1 MTAIDLDDQGSSP
14 PEPPAKDPA
23 LDKFLAELCRA
34 LAAAEAGEDGVRL
47 TTRRAGPYAEVAK
60 RFNALTQRQAQ
71 LSKELAR
78 VARAAGREGR
88 LTERVE
94 LDGGAGLWAT
104 AAGSV
109 NGLIDD
115 LVRPTNEVARVIS
128 AVADGDLSQKMA
140 LQMDGRPVKGEFQRI
155 GRVVN
160 SMVDQLRS
168 FADEVTRVAREVGTE
183 GRLGGQAD
191 VHGASGTWK
200 DLTDSVNVMASNL
213 TDQVRNIAL
222 VTTAVADGDLSQ
234 KITVDARGEV
244 AQLKQTVN
252 TMVDQLRSFGDEVTR
267 VAREVGTEGRLG
279 GQADV
284 HGASGTWKDLTD
296 SVNVMASNL
305 TDQVRSIAQVA
316 TAVARGDLSQKIT
329 VEAKGEVA
337 ILADTI
343 NSMTDTLGAFADEVT
358 RVAREVG
365 TEGRL
370 GGQADVPGVAGRWKG
385 LTDSVNV
392 MALNLTDQV
401 RSIAQVTTAVARG
414 DLTQKITV
422 EAKGEVA
429 ALAETIN
436 SMTDT
441 LGAFAAEVTRVA
453 REVGIDGRLGGQAEV
468 AGVSGTWKDLTD
480 NVNQLAG
487 NLTGQVRNIAQ
498 VTTAVAKGDLSQKIT
513 VDARGEISELKN
525 TINTMVDQL
534 GSFAA
539 EVTRVAREV
548 GTEGRLGGQAD
559 VKGVSGT
566 WKDLTDNVN
575 QLAGNLTGQVR
586 NIAQV
591 TTAVAKGDLSQKIT
605 VAAQGEVAQLK
616 DTINTMV
623 DQLRSF
629 GDEVTRVAREV
640 GTEGKLGGQARVPE
654 VAGTWK
660 DLTDSVN
667 FMASNLTDQ
676 VRDIARVTT
685 AVAGGDLSQ
694 KITVDVRGEVAE
706 LKDTINTMVEQLSA
720 FAGEVTRV
728 AREVGTEGR
737 LGGQAAVPAVAGTW
751 KALTD
756 NVNQLAGNLT
766 GQVRNIAQVTTA
778 VARGDLSQKITVE
791 ALGEVAELKDTI
803 NTMVD
808 QLRGFAD
815 EVTRVAREVGTDGR
829 LGGQAEV
836 PGVAGTWKALTDSVN
851 YMAANLTG
859 QVRNIA
865 QVTTAVAGGDLSHK
879 ITVEAR
885 GEVAELKDTINT
897 MVDQLRGFADEV
909 TRVAREVG
917 TEGKLGGQAT
927 VPGVAGTWKDLTDNV
942 NQLAGNLTNQ
952 VRNIAQVT
960 TAVAKGDLTR
970 KITVE
975 VRGELLELK
984 DTINTMVDQLGS
996 FADEVTRV
1004 AREVGTEGKLGGQ
1017 AEVRGVSGTWK
1028 DLTVSVNSMADNLT
1042 DQVRNIA
1049 QVTTAVAQ
1057 GDLSQ
1062 KITVDA
1068 RGEIFQLKSTINKMV
1083 DQLSA
1088 FAAEVTR
1095 VAREVGTEGRLGGQ
1109 AEVEGVSGTW
1119 KRLTESVNQ
1128 LASNLTTQVRSIAD
1142 VATAVTQGDL
1152 TRTITVDAAG
1162 EVGDLKDNINQMIVT
1177 LRETTRS
1184 NQDQDWLKSNLARI
1198 GAMLQG
1204 HRDLRAL
1211 SQLIMSELT
1220 PLVTAQQGAF
1230 FMADPGSEGDDCL
1243 FRLIA
1248 GYGYRGQNG
1257 LPTEWRTGEGLVGQ
1271 AALEKKSIVVDV
1283 PSGAARI
1290 STGLTEA
1297 EALNVVVLPVVFED
1311 QVLAVMELAS
1321 FKPFSGLTR
1330 AFLDQIVETVG
1341 IVLNTIVATMRTEE
1355 LLAQSQSLTR
1365 ELRSQS
1371 DELQRQQ
1378 RELQHTNAEIE
1389 LARRELEER
1398 AEQLALS
1405 SRYKSEFLANMS
1417 HELRTPLNSLLIL
1430 AKLLAENT
1438 DGSLSDRH
1446 VEFATSI
1453 YDAGNDLLSLISDI
1467 LDLSKVEAG
1476 KMDVAIA
1483 PVLVQSLCDDL
1494 EHAFRPIA
1502 DQQAL
1507 NFVVSV
1513 DHGAPESITTDEHRV
1528 QQVLK
1533 NLLSN
1538 ALKFTEA
1545 GTVSLHVGRA
1555 PAGTRFTNAR
1565 LASAGD
1571 VVVFSVSDTGIGI
1584 KPDQLM
1590 VIFEAFQQADGTTSR
1605 RYGGTGLGLSISR
1618 EIALLLGGEI
1628 QVTSTPGEGSTF
1640 SLLLPVTASVASTPA
1655 PPTPAPSL
1663 PPALAAERS
1672 AAPFGAIRAASAP
1685 VADVA
1690 GRKLLMVDDDVR
1702 NLYALTSALE
1712 DHGLEVVCADSA
1724 RLGIELLTSTP
1735 GLELVLMDIMMPD
1748 MDGLEAIRRIRGMD
1762 GFADLPIVAL
1772 TAKAMRGDR
1781 EESLAAGASDYVTK
1795 PVDLDQLLDTLRV
1808 WLHR

>member
-1 MTAIDLDDQGSSP
+1 MTAVDLAEGTGS
-14 PEPPAKDPA
+14 EAM
-23 LDKFLAELCRA
+23 DKFLAELCEA

-47 TTRRAGPYAEVAK
+47 TTRRAAPYAEVAK
-60 RFNALTQRQAQ
+60 RFNALTSRQAQ
-71 LSKELAR
+71 LSTEMAR
-78 VARAAGREGR
+78 VAQAAGSEGR

-94 LDGGAGLWAT
+94 LNGAGGLWAE

-140 LQMDGRPVKGEFQRI
+140 LQMDGHPVKGEFQRI

-222 VTTAVADGDLSQ
+222 VTTAVANGDLSQ

-252 TMVDQLRSFGDEVTR
+252 TMVDQLRSFADEVTR

-337 ILADTI
+337 ILAETI

-370 GGQADVPGVAGRWKG
+370 GGQAEVPGVAGRWKD

-392 MALNLTDQV
+392 MASNLTDQV

-414 DLTQKITV
+414 DLSQKITV

-436 SMTDT
+436 SMTTT

-468 AGVSGTWKDLTD
+468 PGVSGTWKDLTD

-487 NLTGQVRNIAQ
+487 NLTSQVRNIAQ
-498 VTTAVAKGDLSQKIT
+498 VTTAVARGDLSQKIT

-534 GSFAA
+534 GSFAD

-548 GTEGRLGGQAD
+548 GTEGRLGGQAN
-559 VKGVSGT
+559 VKDVSGT

-575 QLAGNLTGQVR
+575 QLAGNLTSQVR

-591 TTAVAKGDLSQKIT
+591 TTAVARGDLSQKIT
-605 VAAQGEVAQLK
+605 VEAL
-616 DTINTMV
+616 
-623 DQLRSF
+623 
-629 GDEVTRVAREV
+629 
-640 GTEGKLGGQARVPE
+640 
-654 VAGTWK
+654 
-660 DLTDSVN
+660 
-667 FMASNLTDQ
+667 
-676 VRDIARVTT
+676 
-685 AVAGGDLSQ
+685 
-694 KITVDVRGEVAE
+694 GEVAE

-737 LGGQAAVPAVAGTW
+737 LGGQADVPGVAGTW

-803 NTMVD
+803 NTMVE
-808 QLRGFAD
+808 QLRSFAD

-829 LGGQAEV
+829 LGGQADV

-865 QVTTAVAGGDLSHK
+865 QVTTAVAGGDLSQK

-942 NQLAGNLTNQ
+942 NQLAGNLTAQ

-1095 VAREVGTEGRLGGQ
+1095 VAREVGTEGKLGGQ

-1177 LRETTRS
+1177 LRETTKS

-1220 PLVTAQQGAF
+1220 PLVQAQQGAF
-1230 FMADPGSEGDDCL
+1230 FMAEPGGDPDDSL

-1248 GYGYRGQNG
+1248 GYGYRNNRGM
-1257 LPTEWRTGEGLVGQ
+1257 PSEWRTGEGMVGQ
-1271 AALEKKSIVVDV
+1271 AAIEKKAILVDV
-1283 PSGAARI
+1283 PAGAARI
-1290 STGLTEA
+1290 STGLAEA
-1297 EALNVVVLPVVFED
+1297 EPLNVVILPVVFED

-1321 FKPFSGLTR
+1321 FRPFTDLTR
-1330 AFLDQIVETVG
+1330 AFLEQIVETVG

-1355 LLAQSQSLTR
+1355 LLAQSQSLAQ
-1365 ELRSQS
+1365 ELQSQS
-1371 DELQRQQ
+1371 EELQRQQ

-1405 SRYKSEFLANMS
+1405 SKYKSEFLANMS

-1430 AKLLAENT
+1430 ARLLAENG
-1438 DGSLSDRH
+1438 DGSLSERH
-1446 VEFATSI
+1446 VEFAASI

-1476 KMDVAIA
+1476 KMDIAIA
-1483 PVLVQSLCDDL
+1483 PVKVQSLCDDL
-1494 EHAFRPIA
+1494 EQVFRPIA

-1507 NFVVSV
+1507 NFVVNV
-1513 DHGAPESITTDEHRV
+1513 DHGAPESLTTDEHRV
-1528 QQVLK
+1528 QQILK

-1538 ALKFTEA
+1538 ALKFTER
-1545 GTVSLHVGRA
+1545 GTVALRVGRA
-1555 PAGTRFTNAR
+1555 PAGARFSHPHL
-1565 LASAGD
+1565 LAAED

-1618 EIALLLGGEI
+1618 EIARLLGGEI
-1628 QVTSTPGEGSTF
+1628 QVTSAPGEGSTF
-1640 SLLLPVTASVASTPA
+1640 SLMLPVMAAVPSTVPATAPA
-1655 PPTPAPSL
+1655 M
-1663 PPALAAERS
+1663 AERAIS
-1672 AAPFGAIRAASAP
+1672 AAYTSSRSSGARATDLS
-1685 VADVA
+1685 
-1690 GRKLLMVDDDVR
+1690 GRKVLILDDDVR

-1712 DHGLEVVCADSA
+1712 DHGLEVVCADSGGQGIDL
-1724 RLGIELLTSTP
+1724 LGATP

-1748 MDGLEAIRRIRGMD
+1748 MDGYQAIRRIRDMD
-1762 GFADLPIVAL
+1762 GFEDLPIIAL
-1772 TAKAMRGDR
+1772 TAKAMPGDR

-1795 PVDLDQLLDTLRV
+1795 PVEIDQLLDTLRV

>member
-1 MTAIDLDDQGSSP
+1 MTALDLDSERRTPGSGP
-14 PEPPAKDPA
+14 NGAAGDPA
-23 LDKFLAELCRA
+23 LDKFLADLCQA
-34 LAAAEAGEDGVRL
+34 LAAAEAGEPGVRL
-47 TTRRAGPYAEVAK
+47 STRKGGAYAEVAK
-60 RFNALTQRQAQ
+60 RFNALTKRQNQ

-94 LDGGAGLWAT
+94 LKGAGGLWEE

-115 LVRPTNEVARVIS
+115 LARPTNEVARVIS

-140 LQMDGRPVKGEFQRI
+140 LEMDGRPVKGEFQRI

-168 FADEVTRVAREVGTE
+168 FADEVTRVAREVGTD

-222 VTTAVADGDLSQ
+222 VTTAVANGDLSQ

-252 TMVDQLRSFGDEVTR
+252 TMVDQLRSFADEVTR
-267 VAREVGTEGRLG
+267 VAREVGTEGSLG

-284 HGASGTWKDLTD
+284 RGASGTWKDLTD

-370 GGQADVPGVAGRWKG
+370 GGQADVPGVAGRWKD

-392 MALNLTDQV
+392 MASNLTDQV

-414 DLTQKITV
+414 DLSQKITV
-422 EAKGEVA
+422 DAKGEVA

-436 SMTDT
+436 SMTTT

-468 AGVSGTWKDLTD
+468 PGVSGTWKDLTD

-591 TTAVAKGDLSQKIT
+591 TTAVARGDLSQKIT
-605 VAAQGEVAQLK
+605 VEAL
-616 DTINTMV
+616 
-623 DQLRSF
+623 
-629 GDEVTRVAREV
+629 
-640 GTEGKLGGQARVPE
+640 
-654 VAGTWK
+654 
-660 DLTDSVN
+660 
-667 FMASNLTDQ
+667 
-676 VRDIARVTT
+676 
-685 AVAGGDLSQ
+685 
-694 KITVDVRGEVAE
+694 GEVAE

-737 LGGQAAVPAVAGTW
+737 LGGQADVPGVAGTW

-808 QLRGFAD
+808 QLRSFAD

-851 YMAANLTG
+851 YMANNLTG

-865 QVTTAVAGGDLSHK
+865 QVTTAVAGGDLSQK

-942 NQLAGNLTNQ
+942 NQLAGNLTAQ

-1004 AREVGTEGKLGGQ
+1004 AREVGTDGKLGGQ

-1068 RGEIFQLKSTINKMV
+1068 RGEILQLKNTINKMV

-1095 VAREVGTEGRLGGQ
+1095 VAREVGTEGKLGGQ

-1177 LRETTRS
+1177 LRETTKS

-1220 PLVTAQQGAF
+1220 PLVKAQQGAF
-1230 FMADPGSEGDDCL
+1230 FMAEPGGDPDDCL

-1248 GYGYRGQNG
+1248 GYGYRAAKRGMPAQ
-1257 LPTEWRTGEGLVGQ
+1257 WRTGEGMVGQ
-1271 AALEKKSIVVDV
+1271 AALEKKTILVDM
-1283 PSGAARI
+1283 PAGAARI

-1297 EALNVVVLPVVFED
+1297 EPLNVIVLPVVFED
-1311 QVLAVMELAS
+1311 QVLAVIELAS
-1321 FKPFSGLTR
+1321 FYGFTDVDR

-1341 IVLNTIVATMRTEE
+1341 IVLNTIMATMRTEE
-1355 LLAQSQSLTR
+1355 LLAQSQSLAQ
-1365 ELRSQS
+1365 ELQSQS
-1371 DELQRQQ
+1371 EELQRQQ

-1405 SRYKSEFLANMS
+1405 SKYKSEFLANMS

-1430 AKLLAENT
+1430 AKLLAEN
-1438 DGSLSDRH
+1438 GENNLSDRQ
-1446 VEFATSI
+1446 VEFARSI
-1453 YDAGNDLLSLISDI
+1453 FDAGNDLLNLISDI

-1476 KMDVAIA
+1476 KMDVALA
-1483 PVLVQSLCDDL
+1483 PVRVQSLCDDL
-1494 EHAFRPIA
+1494 EQVFRPIA

-1507 NFVVSV
+1507 NFVVNV
-1513 DHGAPESITTDEHRV
+1513 EHGAPEFIETDEHRV
-1528 QQVLK
+1528 QQILK

-1538 ALKFTEA
+1538 ALKFTES
-1545 GTVSLHVGRA
+1545 GTVSLRVTPA
-1555 PAGTRFTNAR
+1555 PAGTRFMNPHLTQA
-1565 LASAGD
+1565 AG

-1618 EIALLLGGEI
+1618 EIARLLGGEI
-1628 QVTSTPGEGSTF
+1628 QVTSTPGAGSTF
-1640 SLLLPVTASVASTPA
+1640 SLLLPTVPDFVSSM
-1655 PPTPAPSL
+1655 PPRAM
-1663 PPALAAERS
+1663 AERQHVP
-1672 AAPFGAIRAASAP
+1672 AVLRPATERATDLS
-1685 VADVA
+1685 
-1690 GRKLLMVDDDVR
+1690 GRKVLIVDDDVR

-1712 DHGLEVVCADSA
+1712 EHGLDVVCADHG
-1724 RLGIELLTSTP
+1724 RQGIDLLTTTP
-1735 GLELVLMDIMMPD
+1735 GIELVLMDIMMPD
-1748 MDGLEAIRRIRGMD
+1748 MDGYEAIRTIRTME
-1762 GFADLPIVAL
+1762 GFDELPIVAL

-1781 EESLAAGASDYVTK
+1781 EDSLAAGASDYVTK
-1795 PVDLDQLLDTLRV
+1795 PVDIDQLLETLRV
-1808 WLHR
+1808 WLHT